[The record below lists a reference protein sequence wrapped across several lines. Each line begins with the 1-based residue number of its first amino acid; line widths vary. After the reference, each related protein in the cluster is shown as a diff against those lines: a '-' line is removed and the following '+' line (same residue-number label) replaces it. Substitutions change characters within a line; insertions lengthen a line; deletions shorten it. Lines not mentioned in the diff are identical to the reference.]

1 MATIVTANS
10 HLYSCL
16 ISNRPSSDGFFV
28 SDYDADGFR
37 VGQVFRH
44 PSDEQ
49 REEARSVA
57 RSASDNRLV
66 KAAKCPTAHEM
77 GDQADVCPAP
87 AVQNDNDPFIEFRDG
102 RINLDTGEIIKD
114 RERHHN
120 TKAIIEHKAWCDE
133 YRVRTKTETPA
144 TSLPPENTGE
154 RKTET
159 LSLSGAKKIAESCR
173 YVAKERG
180 GYSTFLTL
188 TLDEAARERVAEGAT
203 VQKEISRFFDALK
216 KMWSRGWVEEFT
228 HERKRKGRTYHET
241 ITHRGEA
248 HGHAPFDYCWVVENP
263 KNEAG
268 EDNPHAHIL
277 MRWRVPYRDFPAWAQ
292 RIERLWGQGFAHLEK
307 IKEPEK
313 AGAYMAKAAGYMT
326 KATGGDQGEVR
337 GNRYGISTAAR
348 APDWEV
354 VAIHDAGLMGSLIAD
369 VHDYFQWQYGNQMQR
384 REFLKKKLDDTPKEE
399 KAERKKIGEA
409 LEKVR
414 KVLNDEK
421 KIPVRPSK
429 YQLVLCG
436 TNAARAFFN
445 WAKDKACGVFADW
458 LPRKESG
465 VFWDEEKQPEGQ
477 YLREFRKR
485 IWHSR
490 ADRVKGMCDEYWAAV
505 RAGTIPEEL
514 TDDQLDINDFLI
526 A

>member
-1 MATIVTANS
+1 MADPNQFS
-10 HLYSCL
+10 KFGHLLSCS
-16 ISNRPSSDGFFV
+16 IDSRPNKDGFFV
-28 SDYDADGFR
+28 REGFDVDGLPLR
-37 VGQVFRH
+37 YPMPC
-44 PSDEQ
+44 PSDEE
-49 REEARSVA
+49 REALRLAALKAQKPRSG
-57 RSASDNRLV
+57 NRLV
-66 KAAKCPTAHEM
+66 KAAKCPTPVEDGEM
-77 GDQADVCPAP
+77 AGILGPDTCIH
-87 AVQNDNDPFIEFRDG
+87 FSDG
-102 RINLDTGEIIKD
+102 RIDLETGEIIK
-114 RERHHN
+114 ERPVLHN

-133 YRVRTKTETPA
+133 YRIRTKTETPV

-154 RKTET
+154 RKTEN

-173 YVAKERG
+173 FVAKDRG

-248 HGHAPFDYCWVVENP
+248 HGDAPFDYCWVVENP

-277 MRWRVPYRDFPAWAQ
+277 MRWRVPFRDFPAWAQ

-326 KATGGDQGEVR
+326 KATDSDQGEVR
-337 GNRYGISTAAR
+337 GNRYGISKAAR
-348 APDWEV
+348 APDWEIV
-354 VAIHDAGLMGSLIAD
+354 GVHDAGIMGSLIAD
-369 VHDYFQWQYGNQMQR
+369 VHDYFQWEYGGHIRR
-384 REFLKKKLDDTPKEE
+384 REFLKKKLEETPKEE
-399 KAERKKIGEA
+399 AKERKKIGEA

-414 KVLNDEK
+414 SVLNDEK
-421 KIPVRPSK
+421 KIPLRPSK

-445 WAKDKACGVFADW
+445 WAKDKSCGLFANW
-458 LPRKESG
+458 LPRKELG
-465 VFWDEEKQPEGQ
+465 VFWDEEKAPEGQ

-485 IWHSR
+485 IWCGR
-490 ADRVKGMCDEYWAAV
+490 ANRIKGACERYWSWAFSEPEPEGLDENV
-505 RAGTIPEEL
+505 TFE
-514 TDDQLDINDFLI
+514 DFVM